1 VKKKKLVIPTKYLAI
16 IFTIICFGFI
26 VLTIISESFAAPLK
40 KAASAVIIPMQ
51 KGMNQVG
58 LWLSDKADTLNE
70 ITDLLKENE
79 KLKSENDALRAEN
92 TILIQQQAELERLRE
107 LYELD
112 DIYSDY
118 EKKAARIIGKEAGNW
133 FSVFTIDKGSNDG
146 LAVNMN
152 VIADGGLVGIV
163 TYVGENYAKVTTII
177 SDGINVSAKF
187 EKNSELCIVEGDLK
201 LIDNG
206 IIKMSNI
213 KKEADV
219 QVGDILLT
227 SYISDKYVP
236 GILIGYVAEVS
247 DDTNN
252 LTKSGYVNPVV
263 DFAHLEEV
271 LVIMQLKDSGQK
283 E

>member
-1 VKKKKLVIPTKYLAI
+1 
-16 IFTIICFGFI
+16 
-26 VLTIISESFAAPLK
+26 
-40 KAASAVIIPMQ
+40 
-51 KGMNQVG
+51 
-58 LWLSDKADTLNE
+58 
-70 ITDLLKENE
+70 
-79 KLKSENDALRAEN
+79 
-92 TILIQQQAELERLRE
+92 
-107 LYELD
+107 
-112 DIYSDY
+112 
-118 EKKAARIIGKEAGNW
+118 
-133 FSVFTIDKGSNDG
+133 
-146 LAVNMN
+146 
-152 VIADGGLVGIV
+152 
-163 TYVGENYAKVTTII
+163 
-177 SDGINVSAKF
+177 
-187 EKNSELCIVEGDLK
+187 LCIVEGDLK